1 MQNTLGN
8 LPVTVQRLS
17 IQPFQEQI
25 SKNSILKK
33 RMGGREGREKRVK
46 QGVDRREE

>member
-1 MQNTLGN
+1 MQNTLEN

-25 SKNSILKK
+25 SKNSTLKNFYK
-33 RMGGREGREKRVK
+33 I
-46 QGVDRREE
+46 